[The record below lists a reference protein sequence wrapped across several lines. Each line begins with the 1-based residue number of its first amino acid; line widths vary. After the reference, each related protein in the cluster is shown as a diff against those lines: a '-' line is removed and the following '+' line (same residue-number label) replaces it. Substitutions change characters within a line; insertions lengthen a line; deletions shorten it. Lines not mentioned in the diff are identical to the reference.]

1 MNLYLQFR
9 QRSDN
14 IDQSGGLVNLDEQ
27 TPQLE
32 NGLGKR
38 VVVRDPLQ
46 QLLKKT
52 VLRELQGVEVITVN
66 HQVEGSKV
74 SYRGVFYCNFCQRG
88 THFERPL
95 GIQSQEHSKSM

>member
-1 MNLYLQFR
+1 MCECDKLCWYKSESLSMNLYLQFR

-38 VVVRDPLQ
+38 VVVRDPL
-46 QLLKKT
+46 
-52 VLRELQGVEVITVN
+52 
-66 HQVEGSKV
+66 
-74 SYRGVFYCNFCQRG
+74 
-88 THFERPL
+88 
-95 GIQSQEHSKSM
+95 